1 VAIATRQT
9 TCRRCA
15 ADLQPGAAYCDRCGE
30 RTDLARRNVRLAI
43 RIEVL
48 FLAVMILVVFG
59 FTFIF
64 VKQ

>member
-1 VAIATRQT
+1 MAIAADQT
-9 TCRRCA
+9 NCRRCRA
-15 ADLQPGAAYCDRCGE
+15 ELQPGAAYCDRCGF
-30 RTDLARRNVRLAI
+30 RTELARRNVRLAI

-48 FLAVMILVVFG
+48 FVVLMCVIVFG